1 MFESLFAVPLHFTV
15 EFIGL
20 LVLAG
25 AALLIPSRAS
35 LIPGSPSNRWTAS
48 AGFGVLAAA
57 QVVHGGSFVQ
67 AHSGMPLVALTTI
80 GFALILVGIVGGLG
94 SPSVGASFAIR
105 EPTLLAPAAAA
116 FIVALMALLSSLKDG
131 PRSHRRISVAA
142 FLLGLA
148 TLLSSVA
155 PEATIEVGAIDPY
168 VYWSHGVR
176 LLGYVALGSWLYTA
190 VRSSIRT
197 RFVASFVSLLIVVV
211 LALST
216 ALTGV
221 ISNSVEEAE
230 LERAGL
236 RMRNALAQVQVEGQE
251 LSKRA
256 RAYASAFSEDED
268 NFADARGST
277 LALYPEEILDD
288 SVGDFAV
295 VVREAPGGSPF
306 YASREAGPG
315 VKTKS
320 GPKPTE
326 LTNKLVQAVL
336 QTTLVQK
343 VRGPLTQRARAV
355 QRVTSTVAVHLAAE
369 EVQDPRGGNKPVGLV
384 VIGKWMDAFVAEG
397 LTNVVEPA
405 KVSLVM
411 GDRLIATELPGKVSA
426 AQLVPNDIRPDLD
439 QGFKLSRRQTL
450 GKDSYF
456 SAFDTVGTQS
466 IAVMT
471 VVVSTPADEVVATR
485 QSVVRVLF
493 LVAMGVGAIALVLA
507 YLSGKR
513 ITRPIQELTRTATA
527 VREGNLSAQAP
538 VRGDDEVGQLGETF
552 NEMTAS
558 LGRMTT
564 DLRKAARDEHD
575 LRSRIETIIQSMADG
590 LVAVDAEAKVL
601 AWNREAENLTG
612 IKARRAIGRPV
623 ASLLD
628 TRNGKD
634 EAVPLPIFDLAEG
647 SLSGVFL
654 ARKSDSIPIAVTS
667 AVLRDEEG
675 LVSGAVAVLRDM
687 TREREIERMKG
698 EFLSNISHELRTPLT
713 PIKGYAEILS
723 RKDIPAE
730 KGQQFAR
737 GILESTARLERIVE
751 LLVDFSAL
759 EAGRLTPRTAPV
771 DLGSVVEK
779 LSKDWVSRAP
789 QHSVVAEVK
798 ARLPKVVGDERL
810 LKRSLEEVL
819 DNAIKF
825 SPHGGTI
832 KLEAKSSMMGNGTGK
847 QKAVTI
853 CVSDE
858 GIGISPED
866 MKKIF
871 SDFHQLDGSETR
883 AFGGLGLGL
892 AFVQRIVAVHDGDVA
907 VDSKLDKGTRFSIT
921 IPAVTRAKKVKN

>member
-1 MFESLFAVPLHFTV
+1 MSESLFAVPLHFTV

-25 AALLIPSRAS
+25 AALLIPSRSS
-35 LIPGSPSNRWTAS
+35 LIPGPQSNRWTTS
-48 AGFGVLAAA
+48 AGFAVLVAA

-67 AHSGMPLVALTTI
+67 AHSGLALVALTTI

-94 SPSVGASFAIR
+94 SPSVGAGFAIR

-131 PRSHRRISVAA
+131 PRSHRRLSAA
-142 FLLGLA
+142 ALLLGLG

-155 PEATIEVGAIDPY
+155 PDATLELGAIDPY
-168 VYWSHGVR
+168 VYWSHGLR
-176 LLGYVALGSWLYTA
+176 LLGYVLLGSWLYTA

-197 RFVASFVSLLIVVV
+197 RFVASFMSLLIVVV

-256 RAYASAFSEDED
+256 RAYSTALAEDEE
-268 NFADARGST
+268 NFVTASEAT
-277 LALYPEEILDD
+277 LKAYAEEILKD
-288 SVGDFAV
+288 SVGDFAIV
-295 VVREAPGGSPF
+295 LRGSG
-306 YASREAGPG
+306 YYYCCERTGPG
-315 VKTKS
+315 RKTKS
-320 GPKPTE
+320 GPRQTE
-326 LTNKLVQAVL
+326 LKNRLVEAVL
-336 QTTLVQK
+336 DTSLIRNVRATIAQK
-343 VRGPLTQRARAV
+343 TRAV
-355 QRVTSTVAVHLAAE
+355 QQVTPSVAANLTAE
-369 EVQDPRGGNKPVGLV
+369 EVPDPRGGNKPVGLI

-411 GDRLIATELPGKVSA
+411 GDRLIATELPGKVTA

-450 GKDSYF
+450 GRDSYF

-466 IAVMT
+466 IPVMT

-513 ITRPIQELTRTATA
+513 ITRPIQELTRTAKA
-527 VREGNLSAQAP
+527 VREGNLSAQAH
-538 VRGDDEVGQLGETF
+538 VRGDDEVGQLGATF

-558 LGRMTT
+558 LGRMTA

-590 LVAVDAEAKVL
+590 LVAVDADAKVL
-601 AWNREAENLTG
+601 AWNREAEHLTG

-634 EAVPLPIFDLAEG
+634 EAVTLPIFDLAEG

-723 RKDIPAE
+723 RKDIPAQ
-730 KGQQFAR
+730 KSQQFAR
-737 GILESTARLERIVE
+737 GILDSTARLERIVE

-771 DLGSVVEK
+771 DMGAVVEK
-779 LSKDWVSRAP
+779 LSRDWGSRAP
-789 QHSVVAEVK
+789 QHSLVAEVK

-866 MKKIF
+866 MKTIF

-892 AFVQRIVAVHDGDVA
+892 AFVQ
-907 VDSKLDKGTRFSIT
+907 
-921 IPAVTRAKKVKN
+921 